1 MFVCVCLVCWFIGV
15 FFLVKNFGV
24 IDMVIFW
31 ENIEDIYVGIEYFN
45 GIFEVDKVKKFFME
59 EMGVI

>member
-1 MFVCVCLVCWFIGV
+1 
-15 FFLVKNFGV
+15 
-24 IDMVIFW
+24 MVIFW